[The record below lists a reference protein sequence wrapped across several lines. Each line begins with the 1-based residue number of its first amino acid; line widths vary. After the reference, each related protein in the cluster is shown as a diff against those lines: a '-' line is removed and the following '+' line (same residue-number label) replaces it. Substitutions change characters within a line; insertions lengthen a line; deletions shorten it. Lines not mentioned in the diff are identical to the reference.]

1 MAAVYQAVLQAII
14 DAGYQ
19 VFEQRIN
26 LSPPRKVFIAWQTAR
41 REKRRH
47 LERSA

>member
-1 MAAVYQAVLQAII
+1 MYQALLKAIV

-19 VFEQRIN
+19 VFDKRIS
-26 LSPPRKVFIAWQTAR
+26 LSPTRKVWIAWQTAR

-47 LERSA
+47 LEREA